1 MFKQATRKLKLFKR
15 PTLQI
20 SNNILNQPGVDMSLY
35 VSPTQQYNFNW
46 KTIDH
51 ICSSDMGLPKKFKK
65 KRFSLHRHFPCCLL
79 LALSII
85 ILKNRT
91 WERSSCGSVGK
102 TSEQFNQGGSEKYFA
117 RSYFWLVSFSHW
129 GSARRKSPQ
138 SPDLLALMDFAVWGL
153 DYSQPKTDLFF
164 KQKTFMNV
172 RHVTSSFS
180 VDRPCL
186 NADRS
191 PNQDEEYDGDTLPRN
206 VHFALDGGDH
216 IGGHQPLGTWVHPC
230 RLKLRVCRSQDQ
242 AHRWSDG
249 EAHHK
254 TAPGTASTA
263 RRGLHATLAQ
273 LWDFRVGLG
282 LPGTWDFGSLRLW
295 HWWQCCYLS
304 I

>member
-102 TSEQFNQGGSEKYFA
+102 TSEQFNQGGSEKYWAVPIFDW
-117 RSYFWLVSFSHW
+117 YHFHIE
-129 GSARRKSPQ
+129 GPQ
-138 SPDLLALMDFAVWGL
+138 GVNPLKAPPQTSDLLALMDFTVWER
-153 DYSQPKTDLFF
+153 DYSQPKTFF
-164 KQKTFMNV
+164 FQTKKSFMNV
-172 RHVTSSFS
+172 RHLQFLRRQALPQCGQVAQSRRRIWWRHTSSKRS
-180 VDRPCL
+180 LCPWLWRSHWRPS
-186 NADRS
+186 A
-191 PNQDEEYDGDTLPRN
+191 
-206 VHFALDGGDH
+206 ALDVGASLPAEAPRLP
-216 IGGHQPLGTWVHPC
+216 ILGSGPPMIW
-230 RLKLRVCRSQDQ
+230 
-242 AHRWSDG
+242 
-249 EAHHK
+249 
-254 TAPGTASTA
+254 
-263 RRGLHATLAQ
+263 RRGAPQNCSRHGF
-273 LWDFRVGLG
+273 DG
-282 LPGTWDFGSLRLW
+282 
-295 HWWQCCYLS
+295 
-304 I
+304 